1 MKIIDYFF
9 LKLKLCISFFFNNI
23 SEKVFDKVSTVFPD
37 FEMITKRTLD
47 KFSFFLNDIIFFSSM
62 LLKK

>member
-1 MKIIDYFF
+1 MLLAFF
-9 LKLKLCISFFFNNI
+9 LIIL

-47 KFSFFLNDIIFFSSM
+47 KFSFFLNYIIFFSSM